1 MSSQLKR
8 IKREKLKKKQNNI
21 HRSRPKIDAHHVN
34 TITPDHNAIGLF
46 LKIPHHII
54 KTTDICRFIGSNLKQ
69 NTQTN
74 EKDSAMQV
82 IALTALYLL
91 TKETDFGS
99 EILEPDFREFLKS
112 ISRNENIVLAATEGL
127 AHPAPL

>member
-21 HRSRPKIDAHHVN
+21 HRSRLKMDAHHVN

-46 LKIPHHII
+46 LKIPRHII
-54 KTTDICRFIGSNLKQ
+54 KTTDICRFIGSNFKQ

-74 EKDSAMQV
+74 EEDSIMQV

-91 TKETDFGS
+91 TKGTDFTP
-99 EILEPDFREFLKS
+99 EILEPDFRAILKS
-112 ISRNENIVLAATEGL
+112 MSRNESIVLAATEGL
-127 AHPAPL
+127 AHPAPM